1 MARLIEEHT
10 GMDGDISYRYIDED
24 WEEMACFMND
34 LRMYSSEEAA
44 RTAYINKNGLDP
56 RTWLKTGVPSSPG
69 PKSRKAYQHAWYVA
83 NKEKIRAKKRAW
95 YVANK
100 ERIASQQKAYRE
112 ANKEKI
118 RAKRRAWYAAKKA
131 QAEGGDPS

>member
-1 MARLIEEHT
+1 MARLIEYHT
-10 GMDGDISYRYIDED
+10 GMDGDVSYRYIDED

-69 PKSRKAYQHAWYVA
+69 QKRRKGGPKSRKAYQH
-83 NKEKIRAKKRAW
+83 AW

-118 RAKRRAWYAAKKA
+118 RAKKRAWYAAKKA
-131 QAEGGDPS
+131 QTEGGDPS